1 MTKESEK
8 AIAIHNEIVEPIISI
23 IMPVYNKASYIE
35 DTISSIL
42 NQTYSSYEVIM
53 VGGASTD
60 DSDVICQKYANANPN
75 TFKYI
80 SQTGKG
86 VSTARNDGILV
97 AKGKYIAFLDA
108 DDIWI
113 PEYLETMK
121 NLIDDYPEAVFYAGG
136 HTWKYPDALEINRV
150 LPIPRGYIDYFKT
163 IMDYNGLGILTSW
176 IVYNRNTLLDVG
188 TFKVDFIIGEDVDL
202 SIRMALSGKVAY
214 EPKNLGIYRAELP
227 GSLCKYS
234 NGFAVGIPGEREIL
248 NSVKTPI
255 LINFYEWWAINT
267 ALQNIV
273 RGFPKTARKQLKE
286 CNLSKKKILLLFF
299 SYLPTI
305 VASNLHQTY
314 NSLIWR
320 KTDSK

>member
-1 MTKESEK
+1 MIIDES
-8 AIAIHNEIVEPIISI
+8 VPQFSI
-23 IMPVYNKASYIE
+23 IMPVYNKEPYIK
-35 DTISSIL
+35 DTISSIR

-53 VGGASTD
+53 IGGGSTD
-60 DSDVICQKYANANPN
+60 DTDKICQEYAAKNPE
-75 TFKYI
+75 TFNYI
-80 SQTGKG
+80 TQSGKG
-86 VSTARNDGILV
+86 VATARNDGILV

-121 NLIDDYPEAVFYAGG
+121 KLIDDYPEAVFYAGG
-136 HTWKYPDALEINRV
+136 HTWEYPDGIKANRV
-150 LPIPRGYIDYFKT
+150 LPVSRGYIDYFKT
-163 IMDYNGLGILTSW
+163 VMNHNGLGILTSW

-188 TFKVDFIIGEDVDL
+188 TFKVDYIIGEDVDL

-234 NGFAVGIPGEREIL
+234 NGFAVGIPGEKEIL
-248 NSVKTPI
+248 NSMQTSI
-255 LINFYEWWAINT
+255 LVNFYEWWAINT

-286 CNLSKKKILLLFF
+286 CSLSKKKILLLFL

-305 VASNLHQTY
+305 ITSKLHQIY

-320 KTDSK
+320 KRDSK